1 MLGKKIIIPVFILS
15 LLFTNLFI
23 VRSDAAPSASD
34 HSAKVR
40 DTEVVQ
46 FQQMLNDK
54 GFWIGAIDGILSS
67 QAYQTV
73 MQFQMETNLVADGF
87 VGQQIRQAPIL
98 SAIDS
103 ASASTLFLAESPAQS
118 DNPAANPSGSVSTT
132 AVKPAVKPAT
142 TVSRG
147 TSTPSRAGKAITMV
161 STGYDGCYACNKPY
175 YGAPSYIGL
184 PLARGIVA
192 VDPNVIPMG
201 TRLYVEGY
209 GNAIAA
215 DQGNAINGN
224 RIDLFFDS
232 HQQASKWGIKTVK
245 VTILGK

>member
-15 LLFTNLFI
+15 LLFTNLFTI
-23 VRSDAAPSASD
+23 SSDAAPSAPD

-54 GFWIGAIDGILSS
+54 GFWIGAVDGILGSK
-67 QAYQTV
+67 AYQAV
-73 MQFQMETNLVADGF
+73 MKYQIDTNLVADGL
-87 VGQQIRQAPIL
+87 VGRQFRQAPSL
-98 SAIDS
+98 AVIDS
-103 ASASTLFLAESPAQS
+103 ASAPPLVS
-118 DNPAANPSGSVSTT
+118 AANPTSPDNSAAIPSGSTNKT
-132 AVKPAVKPAT
+132 AVQLAEKSAP

-147 TSTPSRAGKAITMV
+147 TSTPSRAGKVISMV

-215 DQGNAINGN
+215 DQGNAIKGN